1 MNIKKIIRET
11 LEDFEWTNLGG
22 DFIQVDSNNVYEGME
37 VMLNPKS
44 SYHNQAP
51 YVWGKVTCEPN
62 WSSGDLWVNV
72 YFDNGRGNS
81 YRVGPND
88 FDLLTIKNINESED
102 DITGLDWI
110 MDVNPYNI
118 TDKDWIIHFDVDC
131 DLDEVRRLQE
141 WIYSQGFIWNTD
153 ATIEEMSTDCDS
165 KYYFRVYTNGIEFD
179 AYLKWNEPLEEMIDM
194 GFVMYK
200 WSDIKSTLQIN
211 ESEDDITNLEW
222 IIKSQPIDL
231 DETVKKYVDQGY
243 VVAIWFGDMD
253 DDLRTYVNNF
263 IIKEKFY
270 WSSPRQDTAWIYGN
284 TFKGITFYP
293 SRAMGGFHGV
303 NAREKWDNYRESV
316 INREYE
322 DVDPDEFI
330 SIEL

>member
-1 MNIKKIIRET
+1 MNIKKIIRES
-11 LEDFEWTNLGG
+11 LEDFEW
-22 DFIQVDSNNVYEGME
+22 
-37 VMLNPKS
+37 
-44 SYHNQAP
+44 
-51 YVWGKVTCEPN
+51 
-62 WSSGDLWVNV
+62 
-72 YFDNGRGNS
+72 
-81 YRVGPND
+81 
-88 FDLLTIKNINESED
+88 
-102 DITGLDWI
+102 I
-110 MDVNPYNI
+110 MDINPYNI

-131 DLDEVRRLQE
+131 DLDEVRRIQE
-141 WIYSQGFIWNTD
+141 WIYLQGFIWASD
-153 ATIEEMSTDCDS
+153 GTIEELSTDCHS
-165 KYYFRVYTNGIEFD
+165 IYYFREYPDDIQFD
-179 AYLKWNEPLEEMIDM
+179 AYAKWNVPLEEMIDR
-194 GFVMYK
+194 GYVLYN
-200 WSDIKSTLQIN
+200 WSDIRSTLQIN

-231 DETVKKYVDQGY
+231 DEMVKKYVDQGY

-293 SRAMGGFHGV
+293 NRAMGGFHGV
-303 NAREKWDNYRESV
+303 NARENWDGYHESA

>member
-11 LEDFEWTNLGG
+11 LEDL
-22 DFIQVDSNNVYEGME
+22 
-37 VMLNPKS
+37 K
-44 SYHNQAP
+44 
-51 YVWGKVTCEPN
+51 
-62 WSSGDLWVNV
+62 
-72 YFDNGRGNS
+72 
-81 YRVGPND
+81 
-88 FDLLTIKNINESED
+88 
-102 DITGLDWI
+102 WI
-110 MDVNPYNI
+110 RDVNPYNI
-118 TDKDWIIHFDVDC
+118 IDKDWIIHFDVDC
-131 DLDEVRRLQE
+131 DLDEVRRIQE
-141 WIYSQGFIWNTD
+141 WIYSQGFIWASN
-153 ATIEEMSTDCDS
+153 ATIEELSTDCDS
-165 KYYFRVYTNGIEFD
+165 KYYFREYSDDFQFD
-179 AYLKWNEPLEEMIDM
+179 SFWKWNEPLEEMIDR
-194 GFVMYK
+194 GYVLYN
-200 WSDIKSTLQIN
+200 WSEIRNTLQIN

-231 DETVKKYVDQGY
+231 DEMVKKYVDQGY

-293 SRAMGGFHGV
+293 NRAMGGFHGV
-303 NAREKWDNYRESV
+303 NAREKWNSYHESV

>member
-11 LEDFEWTNLGG
+11 LEDFKWVNSGG
-22 DFIQVDSNNVYEGME
+22 DFIRVDANNVYEGME
-37 VMLNPKS
+37 VIVNPQS

-72 YFDNGRGNS
+72 YFDNGVGNS

-88 FDLLTIKNINESED
+88 FDLLTIKNINESQD
-102 DITGLDWI
+102 NITGLEWMMEI
-110 MDVNPYNI
+110 EPYDISN
-118 TDKDWIIHFDVDC
+118 KNWIIHFDVDC
-131 DLDEVRRLQE
+131 DLDEVRRIQE

-165 KYYFRVYTNGIEFD
+165 KYYFRLYTDDNQFD
-179 AYLKWNEPLEEMIDM
+179 AYLKWNQPLEELIEM

-200 WSDIKSTLQIN
+200 WSDIRSTLQIN

-243 VVAIWFGDMD
+243 VVAIWFGDMG

-270 WSSPRQDTAWIYGN
+270 WSSHRQDTAWIYGN

-303 NAREKWDNYRESV
+303 NARENWDGYHEST

-322 DVDPDEFI
+322 DIDPDKFI